1 MKRLFLLSWLLATL
15 FNSNLLAQSRVEIK
29 NNFYDAESWILFE
42 DYKEALA
49 LYLPLLKIYPN
60 NSNLKYRIGQCYIN
74 TPGEKEKA
82 MSYLEEAVKNIN
94 PKYKE
99 GNFRETGAPYDALYY
114 LANAYRINNL
124 LDKALETYELFKKNL
139 NTEVY
144 NATIVDLQIQ
154 SVQNAKHLMS
164 IPLYVK
170 EKNLGNMINEDRSE
184 FNPVVSDNED
194 LIVFSRSTAFYN
206 AILYST
212 KINGQWSAPYIIL
225 D

>member
-1 MKRLFLLSWLLATL
+1 MMKRLFLLSWLLATL
-15 FNSNLLAQSRVEIK
+15 LNINLQAQSKVEIK
-29 NNFYDAESWILFE
+29 NNFYDAESWMLFE

-82 MSYLEEAVKNIN
+82 MTYLEEAVKNIN

-99 GNFRETGAPYDALYY
+99 GNFRETGASYDALYY

-144 NATIVDLQIQ
+144 DETIVEMQIQ
-154 SVQNAKHLMS
+154 SVQNAKRLMS
-164 IPLYVK
+164 MRL
-170 EKNLGNMINEDRSE
+170 
-184 FNPVVSDNED
+184 
-194 LIVFSRSTAFYN
+194 
-206 AILYST
+206 
-212 KINGQWSAPYIIL
+212 
-225 D
+225 